1 LKGTPKVKL
10 HRHGALA
17 CLALTTALA
26 VSACG
31 SDNTEAPAAGGAASA
46 PAAANCATGTLNAQ
60 GSSAQK
66 NAVAEWIKAYQT
78 ACAGSTIN
86 YEGSGSGAGI
96 TAFISGTADFAGSDS
111 ALKEDQQPQADQRCA
126 GNPAIHLPAVI
137 GPIAVVF
144 NVDGV
149 DSLNL
154 TPATLAKIFAGKVT
168 KWNAPEIAADNS
180 GVTLPD
186 VTINPVHRSDES
198 GTTEN
203 FTKYLAKVA
212 EADWTFPAAKT
223 WPSAIT
229 GGTGQKGSDGIATS
243 VKGAA
248 GSIGYVE
255 MSFAENSDLTTAK
268 IKNGAGEFAE
278 LTAEAAGKTIEGAK
292 VTGTGNDLKMSVDYA
307 TATPGAYPIVLVTY
321 EIACSAG
328 NSADKLA
335 LIKGFLGY
343 AASST
348 GQATLLEL
356 GYAPLPE
363 SVRAKVETAVAA
375 IA

>member
-1 LKGTPKVKL
+1 MKL

-26 VSACG
+26 LSACG
-31 SDNTEAPAAGGAASA
+31 SDNTETDAAAPGASA

-86 YEGSGSGAGI
+86 YEGTGSGAGI
-96 TAFISGTADFAGSDS
+96 NAFINGTADFAGSDS

-137 GPIAVVF
+137 GPIAVVY
-144 NVDGV
+144 NLDGV

-168 KWNAPEIAADNS
+168 KWNAPEIAADNA

-186 VTINPVHRSDES
+186 TTINPVHRSDES

-212 EADWTFPAAKT
+212 EADWTYEAAKT
-223 WPSAIT
+223 WPSGIQ
-229 GGTGQKGSDGIATS
+229 GGTGSKGSDGVASS
-243 VKGAA
+243 VSGAA
-248 GSIGYVE
+248 GAIGYVE
-255 MSFAENSDLTTAK
+255 MSFAENSDLATAK
-268 IKNGAGEFAE
+268 IQNGAGEFVE
-278 LTAEAAGKTIEGAK
+278 LTPEAAGKTIEGAE
-292 VTGTGNDLKMSVDYA
+292 VTGTGNDLKMSIDYA
-307 TATPGAYPIVLVTY
+307 TKTAGAYPIVLVTY

-328 NSADKLA
+328 NAADKLQ

-343 AASST
+343 AASAQ
-348 GQATLLEL
+348 GQATLIEL

>member
-1 LKGTPKVKL
+1 MPRPDHDARPERLRIGQHGDRSGRSRRVRPRRRQL
-10 HRHGALA
+10 RDRHAER
-17 CLALTTALA
+17 
-26 VSACG
+26 S
-31 SDNTEAPAAGGAASA
+31 
-46 PAAANCATGTLNAQ
+46 

-96 TAFISGTADFAGSDS
+96 NAFIAGTADFAGSDS
-111 ALKEDQQPQADQRCA
+111 ALKEDQQPKADQRCA

-149 DSLNL
+149 EKLNL

-212 EADWTFPAAKT
+212 EADWTYEAAKS
-223 WPSAIT
+223 WPSDIK
-229 GGTGQKGSDGIATS
+229 GGTGQKARTASPPPSPARPVPSATS
-243 VKGAA
+243 RCP
-248 GSIGYVE
+248 SRR
-255 MSFAENSDLTTAK
+255 
-268 IKNGAGEFAE
+268 
-278 LTAEAAGKTIEGAK
+278 
-292 VTGTGNDLKMSVDYA
+292 
-307 TATPGAYPIVLVTY
+307 TPTSPPPPSRTVRV
-321 EIACSAG
+321 
-328 NSADKLA
+328 
-335 LIKGFLGY
+335 
-343 AASST
+343 SS
-348 GQATLLEL
+348 
-356 GYAPLPE
+356 P
-363 SVRAKVETAVAA
+363 S
-375 IA
+375 